1 MLNVMQTSV
10 GTLKMIIG
18 RSSTY
23 LLENDI
29 GLLEVAEEVGLST
42 HQPVSKAKEKC
53 TEKDIS
59 PVIIKYM
66 VKLP

>member
-1 MLNVMQTSV
+1 
-10 GTLKMIIG
+10 MIIG
-18 RSSTY
+18 RSSPY

-29 GLLEVAEEVGLST
+29 GLLEFAEEVELST

-59 PVIIKYM
+59 QVIIKYM

>member
-1 MLNVMQTSV
+1 MQTSV

-18 RSSTY
+18 RSSPY

-29 GLLEVAEEVGLST
+29 GLFEFAEEVELST

-53 TEKDIS
+53 TGKDIS
-59 PVIIKYM
+59 IPLVLIIIYM